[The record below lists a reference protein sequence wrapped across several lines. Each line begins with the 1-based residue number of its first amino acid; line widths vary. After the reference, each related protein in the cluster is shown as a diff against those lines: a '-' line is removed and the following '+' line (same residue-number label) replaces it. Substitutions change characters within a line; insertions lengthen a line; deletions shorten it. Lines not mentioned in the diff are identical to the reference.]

1 MMNKPPLLVIA
12 GPTAAGKSAL
22 SLDLAER
29 LDGEIVSADS
39 VQVYR
44 YMNIGSAKI
53 MPEEMR
59 GIPHHLID
67 ILDPKEAYNAVLFQ
81 DQARKACDDIRARGK
96 LPIVCG
102 GTGFYLRALIYD
114 TAFTDEETDEQLRE
128 ALLKE
133 AETKEGQEAL
143 YRRLQEADPEYAE
156 GVSPNNIRRVIR
168 ALEFYTLTGKKL
180 SEHNREEREKES
192 PYDLLYLCATLPR
205 ETLYNRIDTRVDRM
219 MEAGLLEEVR
229 FLKDYGC
236 TRGMT
241 SMQALGYK
249 QLYAHLLGERTLDEA
264 VEDIKKETRHFAKRQ
279 MTWFRAEK
287 DVRFIDMETTGAEDV
302 QRIWNQ
308 R

>member
-1 MMNKPPLLVIA
+1 MNKTPLLVIA

-29 LDGEIVSADS
+29 LDGEIISADS

-44 YMNIGSAKI
+44 YMDIGSAKI
-53 MPEEMR
+53 TKEEMR

-81 DQARKACDDIRARGK
+81 AQAKAAIEEIRTRGK

-114 TAFTDEETDEQLRE
+114 TAFTEEETDEELRE

-133 AETKEGQEAL
+133 AETKEGQEEL

-180 SEHNREEREKES
+180 SEHNRTEREKES
-192 PYDLLYLCATLPR
+192 PYDLLYLCTTWPR
-205 ETLYNRIDTRVDRM
+205 ETLYQRIDARVDGM
-219 MEAGLLEEVR
+219 MDAGLLDEVR

-249 QLYAHLLGERTLDEA
+249 QLYAHLAGERTLNEA